1 MENRT
6 LLNIINKSLL
16 CVATVL
22 SLAVSGCGGSAK
34 NNNDNDF
41 IIDLGNTSADP
52 EVAQTVDLFLSWY
65 LWPDE
70 LPSLNAENF
79 SSVDE
84 VVNTVTSAVERDRFS
99 FWLPRDIGEAFF
111 FSGELVGYGGHV
123 KFTDDA
129 VIILFTHNNG
139 AFADNNLQRGDRIVS
154 IDGESV
160 ITLLEEAQAN
170 GLSDSSIFGAQQEG
184 TSVTA
189 TVERLGGLSEQITL
203 TSSTYSINAV
213 IAEEV
218 IPQGDSTVGYIA
230 YSDFLDTSEPELEAT
245 FEQFKAAGVDQLV
258 LDLRY
263 NGGGSL
269 SITAKLASW
278 INGSFGGQLFTGT
291 NYNDARADSDQD
303 YFFDS
308 FENSLSIQNLVVIAT
323 SATCSASEAIVAGFE
338 PYINVTVVGQTTC
351 GKPVGMNLFTFDNV
365 MLAPLTFQLSN
376 SEGLLEYFSGISPDC
391 SVADSDTIHALGDSE
406 EAMLSAALNYLSTGQ
421 CSANAGLAKSSSQAR
436 GYSSLRS
443 PAFSNM
449 VD

>member
-41 IIDLGNTSADP
+41 IIDLGDTSADP
-52 EVAQTVDLFLSWY
+52 EIVRTVNHFLSWY
-65 LWPDE
+65 LWPEE
-70 LPSLNAENF
+70 LPNLDPENF
-79 SSVDE
+79 GSVDE
-84 VVNTVTSAVERDRFS
+84 VVNAVTSAVERDRFS

-111 FSGELVGYGGHV
+111 FGGELVGYGGEV

-129 VIILFTHNNG
+129 VIILFSHNNG

-160 ITLLEEAQAN
+160 ATLLEEAESN
-170 GLSDSSIFGAQQEG
+170 GLSDRSIFGSQQEG
-184 TSVTA
+184 SSVTA
-189 TVERLGGLSEQITL
+189 TVERLGGGSEQITL

-230 YSDFLDTSEPELEAT
+230 YSDFLDTSESELEAT
-245 FEQFKAAGVDQLV
+245 FGRFKASGVDQLV

-263 NGGGSL
+263 NGGGTL
-269 SITAKLASW
+269 SSATKLASW

-291 NYNDARADSDQD
+291 NYNDARADSDLD
-303 YFFDS
+303 YLFDS
-308 FENSLSIQNLVVIAT
+308 FEDSLNIQELVVIAT

-391 SVADSDTIHALGDSE
+391 SVADSDTTHALGDSE